1 MSGRPRG
8 RPRKSGPSPA
18 STSSKVTSVEINSRP
33 NPTKKRPLS
42 ESETALGTTTPATA
56 TATATPGSRSSKRL
70 KELSTTATAQ
80 KPSSKTTPTKS
91 KYFQNDEDD
100 DDEPETETAD
110 EVENSGYEDEDA
122 SVTED
127 DPSSNSNDSGS
138 FDDDDD
144 SEVEDSGAKKRKQ
157 RPSKKQNKSKTT
169 TTAINDNKELWR
181 PGVKTGLGPGK
192 AVFIEKPKPRGDGG
206 IKYVPHKIHP
216 NTMAFLKDLKNNNDR
231 EWLKMH
237 DADYRQSWKDWES
250 FVESLT
256 EKISEIDETIPE
268 LPPKDLVFRIY
279 RDIRFS
285 SDPTPYK
292 PHFSAAWSRTGR
304 KGPYAGYYVQIKPGG
319 KSYVGAGLWSPEAQ
333 ALALIRADID
343 RKPKRLR
350 RILTDPRMRKEILG
364 GIPNDE
370 AKAIKAFAAQNSDN
384 ALKTKPKGYE
394 ADNPNIELLR
404 LRNFTLG
411 KPIPDEVVVSEQ
423 GSQKI
428 VELIGVMVPFVTYL
442 NSVVMPD
449 EDDEDESSSGETDA

>member
-292 PHFSAAWSRTGR
+292 PHFSAAWFVKVQPQQTSDINQSPQKVPNGAE
-304 KGPYAGYYVQIKPGG
+304 GPLCRLLCPD
-319 KSYVGAGLWSPEAQ
+319 Q
-333 ALALIRADID
+333 ARWQKLR